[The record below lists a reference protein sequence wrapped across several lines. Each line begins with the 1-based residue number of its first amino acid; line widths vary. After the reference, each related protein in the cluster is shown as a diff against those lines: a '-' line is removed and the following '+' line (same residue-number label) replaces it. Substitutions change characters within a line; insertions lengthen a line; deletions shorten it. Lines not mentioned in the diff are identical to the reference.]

1 MGLLRGMSSIFKI
14 VLFLIGI
21 LFILIALMV
30 LGTCTLSD
38 PPVCGTLMDA
48 APWFSVS
55 IICFILFFYLG
66 RIKESEVTDEE

>member
-1 MGLLRGMSSIFKI
+1 MGFLQGMSGLFRI
-14 VLFLIGI
+14 VLLLTGI
-21 LFILIALMV
+21 LFILLAWMILN
-30 LGTCTLSD
+30 TCSLSY
-38 PPVCGTLMDA
+38 PPQCGTLMDA